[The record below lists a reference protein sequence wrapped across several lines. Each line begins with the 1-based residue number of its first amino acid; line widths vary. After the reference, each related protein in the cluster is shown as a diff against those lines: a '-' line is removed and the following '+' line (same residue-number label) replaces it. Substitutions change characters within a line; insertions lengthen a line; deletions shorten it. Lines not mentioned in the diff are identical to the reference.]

1 MINEKRH
8 TGFKRLSM
16 ATLIAVYVL
25 IMVGGIVRSTGA
37 GMGCPDWPT
46 CFGRL
51 VPPTDV
57 SELPADYKKFYA
69 NYRHEKNIRF
79 ARYLRFF
86 GMNEKADRIIYDD
99 AILEEADFNPVK
111 TWTEYFNRLMGAT
124 VGLLVFATMVA
135 SYKYRHEDRATFPL
149 AVSIFLL
156 VGFEGWI
163 GSVVVSTKLMPW
175 VITLHMVLALAIVL
189 LLVYLN
195 FRIRK
200 GHFETIDLRGN
211 TMIKRLFFI
220 CLAVMGLQIIMGTQV
235 REMIDEIAADLSF
248 SLRETWMSKTG
259 AGFYFHRTFSLVILG
274 LHIWLV
280 TVILK
285 MGYLPKRIKN
295 GGKLII
301 LFIIVEIISGIIM
314 AYFHIP
320 PFIQPVH
327 LLLSTLIFGGLYYL
341 YLVML
346 HSKDK
351 IIAT

>member
-1 MINEKRH
+1 MNKDKKHI
-8 TGFKRLSM
+8 GFRRLSM
-16 ATLIAVYVL
+16 TTLVAVYVL

-51 VPPTDV
+51 APPTDV
-57 SELPADYKKFYA
+57 SELPADYKEFYA

-86 GMNEKADRIIYDD
+86 GMNDKADRIIYDD
-99 AILEEADFNPVK
+99 KILEEADFNPVK
-111 TWTEYFNRLMGAT
+111 TWTEYFNRLMGAA
-124 VGLLVFATMVA
+124 VGFLVFATMVM
-135 SYKYRHEDRATFPL
+135 SYRYRHEDK
-149 AVSIFLL
+149 AVFRLSVFIFLL

-163 GSVVVSTKLMPW
+163 GSVVVSTKLTPW

-195 FRIRK
+195 FRIREQN
-200 GHFETIDLRGN
+200 FSTVDLRGN
-211 TMIKRLFFI
+211 SMVKRLFYI
-220 CLAVMGLQIIMGTQV
+220 CLVVMGVQIVMGTQV
-235 REMIDEIAADLSF
+235 REVIDGIAADLSYT
-248 SLRETWMSKTG
+248 LRETWMSKMDPK
-259 AGFYFHRTFSLVILG
+259 FYFHRTFSLVILG
-274 LHIWLV
+274 VHIWLV
-280 TVILK
+280 AVILR
-285 MGYLPKRIKN
+285 MGDLPERIKN
-295 GGKLII
+295 GGKLIVLLI
-301 LFIIVEIISGIIM
+301 LIEIVSGIIM

-320 PFIQPVH
+320 PFVQPVH

-341 YLVML
+341 YLVMM